1 MESIVSIIQSLYS
14 SFGLEATANNGDVA
28 GVGISLLMIV
38 CTAFIYFSKDEAAP
52 RKEVAQEEVP
62 QVEAEPEVVVEK
74 PVVPEVSWKD
84 RLTKGLSR
92 SRTEVWGKLEK
103 LFSKDT
109 LDQDTLDEVEELL
122 YSADIG
128 VQTASEIIEA
138 LEERS
143 KSPDFN
149 SAEFKS
155 FLKTFL
161 GQILEGPQSEI
172 DPELFD
178 RWNHI
183 IHVYAKR

>member
-14 SFGLEATANNGDVA
+14 SFRLEATVNNGDVA

-52 RKEVAQEEVP
+52 RKEVTQEEVS
-62 QVEAEPEVVVEK
+62 QVEDEPKVVVEK

-109 LDQDTLDEVEELL
+109 LDQDTLMRLKNFFIQLISVFKLL
-122 YSADIG
+122 LKSLRHLRKDQSL
-128 VQTASEIIEA
+128 QTSTA
-138 LEERS
+138 LNLSLFS
-143 KSPDFN
+143 K
-149 SAEFKS
+149 
-155 FLKTFL
+155 
-161 GQILEGPQSEI
+161 
-172 DPELFD
+172 LFSV
-178 RWNHI
+178 RF
-183 IHVYAKR
+183 